1 MAINYKEKSFVEQ
14 VPGLHLDWFGFS
26 SFTTI
31 YKLEHIFLFC
41 RIQSYQTRGYLYTD
55 ISPYKAS
62 ECSLARSSLM
72 FCRLGT
78 R

>member
-1 MAINYKEKSFVEQ
+1 MAINYKEKSFMEQ

-41 RIQSYQTRGYLYTD
+41 RIQSYQTRGYLCTL
-55 ISPYKAS
+55 IFLLIKQVSVLWQGAV
-62 ECSLARSSLM
+62 
-72 FCRLGT
+72 
-78 R
+78 